1 MKLERAVQCSGG
13 VGLAQILASV
23 AGDRGP
29 HLATMKQINQKLG
42 TMAAGLK
49 LSSLPARHTRKHH
62 QLKLQAQSNVVTAV
76 LHLGTWFSD
85 RRSWTCER
93 WCENGTGSVFS
104 GYIWWSIWMRPWA
117 PRRRTCLRGHRRHGH
132 VKEDTTSL
140 ACECPAA
147 RSYHGM
153 PPVAN
158 SLGEDL
164 DPSATA
170 IDL

>member
-1 MKLERAVQCSGG
+1 MLRGCRACTNIGLCCRGQRCPPCNHKTNQSEAGHHGCRIKLVFPACSPYQE
-13 VGLAQILASV
+13 APSIKT
-23 AGDRGP
+23 AG
-29 HLATMKQINQKLG
+29 TIEG
-42 TMAAGLK
+42 T
-49 LSSLPARHTRKHH
+49 
-62 QLKLQAQSNVVTAV
+62 NVVTAV